1 MSDLANAPQTG
12 ASEPVQSTPATS
24 EAVSAPAESKATE
37 QASEKAEKPLSS
49 REAIRKAMETVN
61 TRPANETEK
70 AVAVLREGKGAD
82 ERLASERTEN
92 AQKQETASE
101 ASERAKAGWETR
113 RANAEKAAAEAKV
126 AEAAPKPAE
135 APPVQPPAKPVE
147 ASKYEPPARLTAEAK
162 AVWKDAPETLR
173 AEVVRMHDEMT
184 AGLTKHKESA
194 EKYAPLADYER
205 RSQEVYGQPLTET
218 LKNYVELDEMLTTDP
233 LAALER
239 IVSGIK
245 WTDDNGA
252 EHNWTLKQMAEY
264 IASQDQDT
272 FVNENS
278 ELKRELASVRR
289 EMAELRNGLTQRQQ
303 MEVQQRTQTV
313 EQQVQKFAADK
324 PRFDE
329 LYEHMEVLLSSPK
342 FQKSG
347 DIIADLT
354 KAYDMAE
361 RLNPAPT
368 LSPPA
373 PEIPAPDPTAQTR
386 KGQAS
391 LAGAPGAGSNPARKP
406 VPTSNRDAIKQ
417 ALSAVGLAS
426 S

>member
-1 MSDLANAPQTG
+1 MTELANGAQTA
-12 ASEPVQSTPATS
+12 ASEPVQSAPAAP
-24 EAVSAPAESKATE
+24 EAAPAPAESKATE
-37 QASEKAEKPLSS
+37 QAAEKPMSS
-49 REAIRKAMETVN
+49 RDAIRKAMDTVN
-61 TRPANETEK
+61 SRPANETEK

-113 RANAEKAAAEAKV
+113 RANMEKAAAEAKA
-126 AEAAPKPAE
+126 AEAQPKPAE
-135 APPVQPPAKPVE
+135 AQPVQQPVKAAE
-147 ASKYEPPARLTAEAK
+147 PSKYEPPARLTPEAK
-162 AVWKDAPETLR
+162 AAWKEAPETLR
-173 AEVVRMHDEMT
+173 AEVVRMHDELT

-218 LKNYVELDEMLTTDP
+218 LKNYVELDEMLATDP

-239 IVSGIK
+239 IVSGMK
-245 WTDDNGA
+245 WTDDYGA

-264 IASQDQDT
+264 ISSQDQET
-272 FVNENS
+272 FTSENAD
-278 ELKRELASVRR
+278 LKRQLASMQR

-303 MEVQQRTQTV
+303 MEVQQRTQSV
-313 EQQVQKFAADK
+313 EQQVQKFATEN

-347 DIIADLT
+347 DVVADLK

-373 PEIPAPDPTAQTR
+373 PDIPAPDPTAQTR

-406 VPTSNRDAIKQ
+406 VPSSNRDAIRQ